1 LHQAANPRDR
11 IMTMQLT
18 DAFVSGSLGQAIFCQ
33 DRAFQILDGWRSE
46 PRDALPNEIQFFR
59 QASREITPAHPEGL
73 PVDLTTVRSRLEEE
87 TRFFQA
93 LDGLLIGMDPDF
105 AASTRRRSILRAD
118 EILSANGDVALRVR
132 ERFLVPAN
140 TQDWDPRGGQILA
153 SESGATSAS
162 GCYEPLVEGI
172 IDRVSDDV
180 DSAILERLGD
190 GIEATRTRAAFLRSG
205 LIARLADAGRE
216 RIVARSRI

>member
-1 LHQAANPRDR
+1 MHQAANPRDR

-93 LDGLLIGMDPDF
+93 LDGLLIGMDP
-105 AASTRRRSILRAD
+105 ILRRA
-118 EILSANGDVALRVR
+118 
-132 ERFLVPAN
+132 
-140 TQDWDPRGGQILA
+140 RGG
-153 SESGATSAS
+153 
-162 GCYEPLVEGI
+162 
-172 IDRVSDDV
+172 
-180 DSAILERLGD
+180 
-190 GIEATRTRAAFLRSG
+190 AAFC
-205 LIARLADAGRE
+205 ARTKS
-216 RIVARSRI
+216 SRQMAM